1 MIALTGRATCQRTP
15 PRSAGP
21 SAESNAPTPGD
32 VGPSVT
38 ETVKI
43 AVTKIRV
50 TNPNDNPNGT
60 GQVQKDTTTISG
72 TVGRVERTHPRGRG
86 AFGYRD
92 RKNRRNEN

>member
-1 MIALTGRATCQRTP
+1 MIALTGRAKCQRTP

-21 SAESNAPTPGD
+21 SAESNAPTTGA

-50 TNPNDNPNGT
+50 TNPN
-60 GQVQKDTTTISG
+60 
-72 TVGRVERTHPRGRG
+72 
-86 AFGYRD
+86 
-92 RKNRRNEN
+92 